1 MASDKEVTIIVEG
14 TPHQVPMGKITYV
27 QVVTLFDPTYPQHP
41 ERTYLVKYRKGSPH
55 QPEGVL
61 PVGGEVEV
69 KNGMIF
75 NVTPT
80 GQS

>member
-14 TPHQVPMGKITYV
+14 TPHQVPKGKITYA

-41 ERTYLVKYRKGSPH
+41 ERTYLVKYRKGPP
-55 QPEGVL
+55 QKPEDVL

-69 KNGMIF
+69 KDGMIF